1 MENNASSVI
10 IKVKDI
16 DICRSFYRN
25 ILNMGDPVVNSNFRV
40 EFIMG
45 NNATLLLLQESLH
58 DIKPSKN
65 TPCIEIKE
73 SISQLCARLDELEC
87 DYEFVSHADKDADK
101 DVYKMQD
108 PENRLILLTGHSG
121 SADPRRPKRH
131 RTATH
136 QKIKVTSSSRR
147 KRSKATK
154 L

>member
-45 NNATLLLLQESLH
+45 NNASLLLLQESLH

-73 SISQLCARLDELEC
+73 SIPQLCARLDELEC
-87 DYEFVSHADKDADK
+87 DYEFVSHADKD
-101 DVYKMQD
+101 VYKMQD
-108 PENRLILLTGHSG
+108 PENRLILFTGHSD

-136 QKIKVTSSSRR
+136 QKVKVTSSSRR
-147 KRSKATK
+147 KRTKATK